1 MSFLLDVE
9 KPWVVMLWS
18 LYKSHCQWFIIELLL
33 DVEKQWAVM
42 LWSLYKSDCQ
52 VLIKEFFVRR

>member
-1 MSFLLDVE
+1 MSF
-9 KPWVVMLWS
+9 
-18 LYKSHCQWFIIELLL
+18 LL

-52 VLIKEFFVRR
+52 GLSKEFFVRR